1 MRRFAIMIILFF
13 GAFSAQTGTV
23 TSYIVNTL
31 NDNDDGVCDSN
42 HCSLRETLELARND
56 SNPVVI
62 EFEPGLMGT
71 ILLNSE
77 LEIRGDDITVIGP
90 GVDKI
95 TLSGQNSHRV
105 LSISYFADNIAVSGL
120 TIANGNSTNATGS
133 TSGAGI
139 NARASHLLL
148 EDLRIIDNYN
158 EFLGAGLS
166 YTDGNNAVLRNIE
179 VSGNDSSAYGGVI
192 INGGDG
198 TVLIENMTVSGNS
211 SNDFNGTSGMSI
223 ISNPGTTTTV
233 RYLTVAD
240 NINGNGLIVSGSDP
254 TLIEASIFA
263 DNEGTD
269 LIVSSSSPITVN
281 NSVIEVTSS
290 TVNGDNNLIGMDPN
304 LTDLMYMPGAKQ
316 QVHAFLNEISI
327 AKDHVDN
334 GIGDAQCGQTVT
346 FDQIDMPRPQGAA
359 CDAGAY
365 EQYVED
371 LIFKNGFE

>member
-1 MRRFAIMIILFF
+1 MFF
-13 GAFSAQTGTV
+13 MCGSVQAGGTV
-23 TSYIVNTL
+23 YFQVNTL
-31 NDNDDGVCDSN
+31 SDTDDGVCDGA
-42 HCSLRETLELARND
+42 HCSLREAINLANYEA
-56 SNPVVI
+56 NPVVI
-62 EFEPGLMGT
+62 DFQTGLTGT

-77 LEIRGDDITVIGP
+77 LQILGTDISVLGP

-95 TLSGQNSHRV
+95 TLSGQNQHRV
-105 LSISYFADNIAVSGL
+105 MLIGYFADYISVSGL
-120 TIANGNSTNATGS
+120 TIANGNSTNATGTS
-133 TSGAGI
+133 SGAGI
-139 NARASHLLL
+139 NALASHLLL

-211 SNDFNGTSGMSI
+211 SNNSNGTSGMSI
-223 ISNPGTTTTV
+223 ISNPGTTTIV
-233 RYLTVAD
+233 RYLTVAG
-240 NINGNGLIVSGSDP
+240 NINGNGIVVSGNDP
-254 TLIEASIFA
+254 TFIESSIFA

-290 TVNGDNNLIGMDPN
+290 TVSGDNNLIGMDPN
-304 LTDLMYMPGAKQ
+304 LTDLMFMPGAKQ

-327 AKDHVDN
+327 AKNHVDD
-334 GIGDAQCGQTVT
+334 GVGDAQCGQAVT
-346 FDQIDMPRPQGAA
+346 FDQINMSRPQGAA

-365 EQYVED
+365 EQYIED
-371 LIFKNGFE
+371 LIFENGFD